1 MRYRSNRWIARLLLA
16 VMAFAQA
23 SVAFADCPS
32 DRGRLSHVLAAD
44 AMATCES
51 VAVALTEYGPQYA
64 NQCLAHCTADLQ
76 IPIVPVAIVRSAAD
90 APVLFLARV
99 ERSAVRPAGLQGP
112 APGTPPPRILLHS
125 FQI

>member
-23 SVAFADCPS
+23 SIAFADCPA
-32 DRGRLSHVLAAD
+32 DRGKLSHVLATD
-44 AMATCES
+44 AMLSCDTGVMS
-51 VAVALTEYGPQYA
+51 LTEYGPQYA
-64 NQCLAHCTADLQ
+64 NRCLAHCTADLQ
-76 IPIVPVAIVRSAAD
+76 IPAAAVAIVRSAAD

-99 ERSAVRPAGLQGP
+99 ERSPVRPAGLQGP

-125 FQI
+125 FLI